1 VLPTAFER
9 RLKMTTETAHKHDLL
24 AEDLVLLLIAAEGPD
39 GGTGRLNGITR
50 LEKLLFLADKET
62 KVSAAV
68 NQPFAFRAY
77 DYGPYSKGVY
87 EAVDLLEQAG
97 LLREER
103 VLEGASLDELE
114 EDFAAGS
121 DVREG
126 VERRFVLTDSGKQ
139 VADLLRTR
147 NPREST
153 DLATIKKQY
162 SDLPLRTLIRL
173 VYRKYPE
180 YAKAS
185 KIRSEILNY

>member
-1 VLPTAFER
+1 V
-9 RLKMTTETAHKHDLL
+9 TTPAAQQRDLT
-24 AEDLVLLLIAAEGPD
+24 AEDLVLLLIAAIGPD
-39 GGTGRLNGITR
+39 GEIGRLNGITR

-77 DYGPYSKGVY
+77 DYGPYSKAVY

-126 VERRFVLTDSGKQ
+126 VERRFVLTDVGKE
-139 VADLLRTR
+139 VADLLMSR
-147 NPREST
+147 NPVEST
-153 DLATIKKQY
+153 DLATIKQQY
-162 SDLPLRTLIRL
+162 GGLPLRTLIGF
-173 VYRKYPE
+173 VYRKYPD
-180 YAKAS
+180 YAKVS
-185 KIRSEILNY
+185 KIRSEILND